1 MGIDK
6 LFRVAVLGG
15 GMLVG
20 GCAAKA
26 SKAVADAGNDKDAKI
41 DCEAVCDYYDGTRE
55 SVCPDETIGAQNCC
69 WLMASDHACCP

>member
-20 GCAAKA
+20 GCAPKTSGAM
-26 SKAVADAGNDKDAKI
+26 ADAGDDKDAKL
-41 DCEAVCDYYDGTRE
+41 DCEKVCEHYTGDRE
-55 SVCPDETIGAQNCC
+55 SVCPDSQTGGQNCC
-69 WLMASDHACCP
+69 WLMAVDHECCP